1 MKGIAVGMASPI
13 SVNVTVPIIG
23 KVLVTAGSTTAKVI
37 SSAFAVAGIGFGIWD
52 VVGGVEDING
62 SEHAKAYREAAANIL
77 NNMQSYDEFEKT
89 MKNNS
94 SGKKTLKIFV
104 LSFDGIY

>member
-89 MKNNS
+89 MKNR
-94 SGKKTLKIFV
+94 SGKETQ
-104 LSFDGIY
+104 